1 MMIIG
6 IAAKCLLRETRVMNR
21 PISTTNGGGLL
32 KTTARLALIAVIALS
47 VVGELSASS
56 SPAEA
61 ISNSDGNKP
70 AVKTNPL
77 KPPAQGSIPV
87 AFLISEGAVMI
98 DFSGPWEVF
107 QDVMVPGRMEHPF
120 RLYTVAE
127 TTNPIHASGGMQ
139 IVPDYSI
146 KNAPA
151 PKVIVIPA
159 QSEPSAAVLEWIRQ
173 STKNTDVTMSVCTGA
188 FVLAKTG
195 LLSGKSAVTHHT
207 AFKHFAMQF
216 PDIQLKRGARFV
228 EDGNLAT
235 AGGLSSGIDLAL
247 RVVERYYGREV
258 AQKTAYQMEYQGQGW
273 MNPDSNQ
280 VYASA
285 PVSTA
290 EHPLCPVCGM
300 DVDPATAPKSVFKG
314 KTYYFCSDDD
324 KKTLT
329 PPLINSPALRRN
341 RESAARKYCQSGS
354 GQRGESYSLPG
365 RGPRFSIWSGHF
377 KSLLALQKC
386 SARRI
391 LAPARSIL
399 SKS

>member
-1 MMIIG
+1 MIIG
-6 IAAKCLLRETRVMNR
+6 VAARGLLRETRVMNEQ
-21 PISTTNGGGLL
+21 TNTMKGKRFLR
-32 KTTARLALIAVIALS
+32 AMPRLGLIAAIALS
-47 VVGELSASS
+47 VAGKHFASS
-56 SPAEA
+56 TPAETA
-61 ISNSDGNKP
+61 GNSGANKQ
-70 AVKTNPL
+70 AAKTNPL
-77 KPPAQGSIPV
+77 RPPAHGSIDV

-107 QDVMVPGRMEHPF
+107 QDVMVPGSMDHPF

-151 PKVIVIPA
+151 PKIIVIPA

-173 STKNTDVTMSVCTGA
+173 STKSTDVTMSVCTGA

-207 AFKHFAMQF
+207 AFKHFAIEF
-216 PDIQLKRGARFV
+216 PNIQLKRGARFV
-228 EDGNLAT
+228 EDANLAT

-247 RVVERYYGREV
+247 RVVERYYGREI
-258 AQKTAYQMEYQGQGW
+258 AEKTAYQMEYQGTGW

-300 DVDPATAPKSVFKG
+300 DVDPKTAPKSVFKG
-314 KTYYFCSDDD
+314 KTYYFCSGDD
-324 KKTLT
+324 KKTFDAV
-329 PPLINSPALRRN
+329 PDKFA
-341 RESAARKYCQSGS
+341 SAEKK
-354 GQRGESYSLPG
+354 L
-365 RGPRFSIWSGHF
+365 
-377 KSLLALQKC
+377 
-386 SARRI
+386 
-391 LAPARSIL
+391 
-399 SKS
+399 